1 MPTIQELNQR
11 RAETALTVQMLGMVN
26 QPLDYEERLKLDAR
40 YQLAMSAHQRAQ
52 IDYNVALAAMS
63 SEDLIALAK

>member
-11 RAETALTVQMLGMVN
+11 RAATSLNVQMLGMVN
-26 QPLDYEERLKLDAR
+26 QPIDYEERLKLDAR
-40 YQLAMSAHQRAQ
+40 YKLALDAHQRAES
-52 IDYNVALAAMS
+52 DYRAAIAAMS